1 MRVNPDENGEPCAR
15 RVCLLVEDQA
25 ATRNWLRALIGEAY
39 PDAEIVE
46 ASTRREANQW
56 LDFYRR
62 TPQSLWLA
70 LIDLGLPDGSGI
82 SLISR
87 LTQDFPDTLS
97 VVSSIYDDDTHLFEA
112 ISAGA
117 KGYLLKDQDKARFLN
132 YLRRI
137 ELGEPPLSPS
147 VARRLL
153 TYFHQKSRPTG
164 GMASSVSLTSRETET
179 LTLLARGLTINE
191 IARNL
196 DLKSQTV
203 ASYVKTIY
211 QKLNISSRAEATL
224 AAVQR
229 GLA

>member
-1 MRVNPDENGEPCAR
+1 MFGLNGQGEPTPR
-15 RVCLLVEDQA
+15 RRCLLVEDQA
-25 ATRNWLRALIGEAY
+25 ATREWLRMLVQEVY
-39 PDAEIVE
+39 PDVDVIE
-46 ASTRREANQW
+46 ATNRREATQW
-56 LDFYRR
+56 LDRNMGR
-62 TPQSLWLA
+62 PDDLWLA

-82 SLISR
+82 SLIYR
-87 LTQDFPDTLS
+87 LTQDFPNTLS

-132 YLRRI
+132 YLQRI

-153 TYFHQKSRPTG
+153 TYFHQKSRPSG
-164 GMASSVSLTSRETET
+164 GIASAVSLTSRETET